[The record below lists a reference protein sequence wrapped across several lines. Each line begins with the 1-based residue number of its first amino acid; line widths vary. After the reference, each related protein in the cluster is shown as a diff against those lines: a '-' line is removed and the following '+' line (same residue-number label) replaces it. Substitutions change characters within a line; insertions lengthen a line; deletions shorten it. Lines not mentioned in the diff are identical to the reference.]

1 MLLDEIHENEIL
13 QMFKNGKLFKRSIRL
28 VMLRFRLYVSNTG
41 LVELLY
47 ICIEAWPKVSVVNE
61 FQYFVLAKVAS

>member
-28 VMLRFRLYVSNTG
+28 VILRFRLYVSDTG

-47 ICIEAWPKVSVVNE
+47 ICIEA
-61 FQYFVLAKVAS
+61 